1 SLPVPQ
7 VAQIG
12 AQVATAL
19 AAAHGAGV
27 VHRDVKPGNVLLTD
41 ETGRDAK
48 LTDFGIARAEDDHQL
63 TRTGMVSGTA
73 AYFSPELARGEEPS
87 AASDVWALGAT
98 LYAAV
103 EGRRPFPD
111 AGNPVAQLHTIAR
124 DAPDAPRQAG
134 ELEPVLRGLLD
145 PDPARR
151 WTADRAARALT
162 AIAEGRPGDDPG
174 AAAAPW
180 STDEPTE

>member
-1 SLPVPQ
+1 SAVPRQLPSFPTRRSSDLEGSPWIVMEHVPGPSLSAVLEGGRALPVRQ
-7 VAQIG
+7 VARIG

-41 ETGRDAK
+41 ESGRDAK

-103 EGRRPFPD
+103 EGRRPYPD
-111 AGNPVAQLHTIAR
+111 AGNP
-124 DAPDAPRQAG
+124 
-134 ELEPVLRGLLD
+134 
-145 PDPARR
+145 
-151 WTADRAARALT
+151 
-162 AIAEGRPGDDPG
+162 
-174 AAAAPW
+174 
-180 STDEPTE
+180 